1 MADSNSKTSRTRSSK
16 TYGTKSKAA
25 RSEFEALK
33 DLAARAKSADEQTA
47 ARSESKALKDEPLK
61 DLAARAKSADE
72 RAAKRSNPE
81 ELVEKNRRSLEA
93 FVESNAAATD
103 GMATL
108 SAEIL
113 AFGNKRLNA
122 NLERSQSL
130 VACEDAEQAFRVHY
144 EFFESAVRQYQ
155 DQTNNMMTIMASM
168 TRGLWAH
175 LEEQSPAGNKTS
187 PARPLVGTK
196 ETLR

>member
-47 ARSESKALKDEPLK
+47 ARSESKALK

-175 LEEQSPAGNKTS
+175 LEEQ
-187 PARPLVGTK
+187 TK
-196 ETLR
+196 ETLGELNREAASRKGG

>member
-16 TYGTKSKAA
+16 THGTKSKAA

-47 ARSESKALKDEPLK
+47 ARSESKALK